1 MSYDLEIEFQ
11 DWSKIKKIAYP
22 GPTSF
27 GFFILWINETIQNLD
42 CCLILMKIKNY
53 GSAESATLPATM
65 VRVTVGIPAM
75 DHDNP
80 PIIRAI

>member
-1 MSYDLEIEFQ
+1 
-11 DWSKIKKIAYP
+11 
-22 GPTSF
+22 
-27 GFFILWINETIQNLD
+27 
-42 CCLILMKIKNY
+42 MKSKNY